1 MRQGAIRWGCLAL
14 AIGLLAASCGRVPAQ
29 SGETESRMKET
40 TSAASHQE
48 TTGGSAQ
55 VGASSAVSTK
65 ITAAATSETSRTS
78 AKTTASSVP
87 SPPSSSTGSTAAT
100 TTAPADDAPYKA
112 APAAV
117 FPVADRYGMRGVNII
132 GDSISHG
139 ANAPKIPEQSYVGLF
154 KKAADAEW
162 QGGNYGFVSL
172 LAAIDNASGVYKEI
186 HTISRSGSWQT
197 LQTGDFLGAYAMRSA
212 KQGDTLY
219 IKPKTAFRYAA
230 VFYEASPAGGRF
242 EILVNG
248 KSAGIVD
255 TKAPARDTAA
265 RTGLFP
271 LNATAKADIQVVSA
285 GGGTVTV
292 TGVGYY
298 NSRNGVVVN
307 NYSRSGLQLVQIED
321 DTLRMMCRAS
331 VVVFAMGHND
341 MWQDGIDAAFAH
353 KIYVVMQAVKDS
365 KARLIVSDFT
375 WGDPKGRTVR
385 KELKRLAD
393 ACGGVYHDYA
403 AEMSHQIQ
411 DGSHPYPSGHRILAN
426 ALWADVNR

>member
-1 MRQGAIRWGCLAL
+1 
-14 AIGLLAASCGRVPAQ
+14 
-29 SGETESRMKET
+29 
-40 TSAASHQE
+40 
-48 TTGGSAQ
+48 
-55 VGASSAVSTK
+55 
-65 ITAAATSETSRTS
+65 
-78 AKTTASSVP
+78 
-87 SPPSSSTGSTAAT
+87 
-100 TTAPADDAPYKA
+100 
-112 APAAV
+112 
-117 FPVADRYGMRGVNII
+117 MRGVNII

-411 DGSHPYPSGHRILAN
+411 DGSPSVSLRTPHPGECPLGGCQPITMERGRTMKRFRIEEHPLFSADDVAPAVNAVVAAMEPGRSGGAVLRRLPVWRHHPHPEP
-426 ALWADVNR
+426 